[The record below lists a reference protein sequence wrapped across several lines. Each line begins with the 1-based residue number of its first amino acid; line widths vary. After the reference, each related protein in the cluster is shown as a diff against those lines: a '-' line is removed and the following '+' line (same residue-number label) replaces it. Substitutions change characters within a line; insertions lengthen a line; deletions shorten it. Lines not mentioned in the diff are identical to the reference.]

1 MPINADGFLKDLLA
15 NPAAKGALGGV
26 AGGMLGGV
34 LVNKKARKKLGKT
47 AVKVGGAAAVA
58 GLAYY
63 AYNRW
68 KSGQAPA
75 SAPQAGGPAAPEDF
89 QADAQAAP
97 RDGTFL
103 PKPGDTAG
111 ESHLALALV
120 TAMIGAAR
128 ADGGIDGR
136 ELRTLLN
143 AVEQADLDPAAKS
156 EVLAKLN
163 APVTADDVAALAT
176 CQEMAA
182 ELYAASLAAIEVD
195 TPAEQAYL
203 AMLAAKLDLP
213 PPLVAHLH
221 DAAEAPAP
229 VA

>member
-15 NPAAKGALGGV
+15 SPGAKGALGGV
-26 AGGMLGGV
+26 AGGMLGGM

-47 AVKVGGAAAVA
+47 AVKAGGAAAVA

-68 KSGQAPA
+68 KAGQAPQGA
-75 SAPQAGGPAAPEDF
+75 QPAAPRPAPEDF

-103 PKPGDTAG
+103 PKPGDRAG

-128 ADGGIDGR
+128 ADGAIDGE
-136 ELRTLLN
+136 ELRTLLD

-156 EVLAKLN
+156 DILTRLN
-163 APVTADDVAALAT
+163 APVTADDVAALAK
-176 CQEMAA
+176 CEEMAA

-203 AMLAAKLDLP
+203 AILAGKLNLP
-213 PPLVAHLH
+213 ADLVAHLH

-229 VA
+229 VG